1 MNNTDK
7 YKRGFA
13 RILTLLMIL
22 TALFVTGIPVRAD
35 TVDDTASAVVTS
47 ISEVTM
53 TAEIKASSNT
63 ALKISWEKCP
73 LAQGYVIYRRES
85 TKKSF
90 KRIKKVSASK
100 TSYINKRLTSSKP
113 YQYAVRA
120 IRKENGKYV
129 YSKFVPVTGATRP
142 ATVKS
147 TIKPTSSSTM
157 KVTWK
162 KSSRADGYRIYR
174 RPAGGKWV
182 LVADVAKN
190 LTSYSDTGV
199 SASTK
204 YVYTVRPYKKG
215 GNVKYMSAIRL
226 SNIKSTPAAQSSN
239 SSNSNAVITNTKFTD
254 AQKDVMK
261 KILYAV
267 ETGGQV
273 YGNQKYGDFTEAF
286 TNSSTEYAI
295 TIGAGQWYGTEA
307 QRLLKLIHETMGEDE
322 WNKID
327 TGNHYVWKAVCTEN
341 WAKYKIPKSSWRA
354 RVIVKLLQTD
364 VGIKCQDQLMYK
376 QIEEYESEVRNLGV
390 TDARA
395 VGMFINIRH
404 QGGYGAVTRVLSK
417 TAKPVS
423 LINVYKALASDSGG
437 QVGTYKTRQA
447 KVYQWL
453 LTYMK

>member
-1 MNNTDK
+1 MNNTDR
-7 YKRGFA
+7 YKRGIS
-13 RILTLLMIL
+13 RVLTLLML
-22 TALFVTGIPVRAD
+22 LAALFITDIPVRAD
-35 TVDDTASAVVTS
+35 TTVSSISAVNVKAT
-47 ISEVTM
+47 V
-53 TAEIKASSNT
+53 KASSNT
-63 ALKISWEKCP
+63 ALKISWEKTP

-85 TKKSF
+85 TRKPY
-90 KRIKKVSASK
+90 KRIAKVSASRS
-100 TSYINKRLTSSKP
+100 TYLNKGLTSSKP

-120 IRKENGKYV
+120 YRKENGKYV
-129 YSKFVPVTGATRP
+129 YSKFTAVIGATRP
-142 ATVKS
+142 ATVKT
-147 TIKPTSSSTM
+147 TIKASSSTTM

-174 RPAGGKWV
+174 RVGGKWTF
-182 LVADVAKN
+182 VADVAKSV
-190 LTSYSDTGV
+190 TSYTDTKV
-199 SASTK
+199 SANTK

-215 GNVKYMSAIRL
+215 GNVKYMSAVKL
-226 SNIKSTPAAQSSN
+226 SNQVTTPKASTSANSTPVSN
-239 SSNSNAVITNTKFTD
+239 SKFTT

-273 YGNQKYGDFTEAF
+273 YGKQDYGDFTEAY
-286 TNSSTEYAI
+286 TNSSAEHAI

-307 QRLLKLIHETMGEDE
+307 QRLLKLIHATMGETE

-327 TGNHYVWKAVCTEN
+327 TGNHYVWKAVSDPNTN
-341 WAKYKIPKSSWRA
+341 WATYKIPKSSWRA

-364 VGIKCQDQLMYK
+364 AGIKCQDQLMYE
-376 QIEEYESEVRNLGV
+376 QITEYETEVRKLGV
-390 TDARA
+390 TDVQA

-404 QGGYGAVTRVLSK
+404 QGGYGAVTRVLGK
-417 TAKPVS
+417 TAKPYN
-423 LINVYKALASDSGG
+423 LINVYKALASDSGN